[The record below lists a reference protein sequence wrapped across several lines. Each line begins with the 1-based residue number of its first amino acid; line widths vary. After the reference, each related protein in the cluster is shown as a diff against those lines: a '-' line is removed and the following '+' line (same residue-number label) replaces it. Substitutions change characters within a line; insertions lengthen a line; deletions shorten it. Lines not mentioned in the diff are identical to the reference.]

1 MSPGENLRGQEGS
14 SVQQGID
21 FHSPIPFY
29 VQLWDLLR
37 ENIKQGVWRPGDQL
51 PGEHAL
57 CEQYGVSR
65 TVVRQALSELEA
77 EGLIVRRRGKGA
89 FVAEPKIIESLA
101 QKLTGFYQ
109 DMSERGLHT
118 ITQVLAQEVIPAPAN
133 VARRLEIPAET
144 PVVYLHRLRFVDD
157 EPILLVTSYLP
168 HVLCPGLEHIDLSNR
183 SLYAC
188 LEQTYGLVIARGRRR
203 IGAVAADSEQARLL
217 GIDPGAPLLSLDSV
231 SYLADDTPIEY
242 YHAVHRGDRSQ
253 FEVELVR
260 IREQGQVRTTLRST
274 ENDLPNSNEL
284 L

>member
-1 MSPGENLRGQEGS
+1 
-14 SVQQGID
+14 VQQTID

-29 VQLWDLLR
+29 VQLWDFLR
-37 ENIKQGVWRPGDQL
+37 ENIKQGVWRSGDQL

-57 CEQYGVSR
+57 CEQYDVSR
-65 TVVRQALSELEA
+65 TVVRQALSELES
-77 EGLIVRRRGKGA
+77 EGLIVRRKGKGA
-89 FVAEPKIIESLA
+89 FVVEPKIIESLA

-109 DMSERGLHT
+109 DMSERGLRT
-118 ITQVLAQEVIPAPAN
+118 ITQVLIQEVMPAPAKI
-133 VARRLEIPAET
+133 ARQLEIPVET
-144 PVVYLHRLRFVDD
+144 PVVHLHRLRFVED

-168 HVLCPGLEHIDLSNR
+168 YALCSGLERIDLSNR
-183 SLYAC
+183 SLYAY
-188 LEQTYGLVIARGRRR
+188 LEQSYGLVIARGRRR
-203 IGAVAADSEQARLL
+203 IGAVAANSEQAHLL
-217 GIDPGAPLLSLDSV
+217 RICPGAPLLSLDSV

-284 L
+284 VTTD

>member
-1 MSPGENLRGQEGS
+1 MVLLDLEGS
-14 SVQQGID
+14 FVQQKID
-21 FHSPIPFY
+21 FQSPIPYY
-29 VQLWDLLR
+29 VQLLDFLR

-57 CEQYGVSR
+57 CEQYDVSR

-109 DMSERGLHT
+109 DMSERGLRT
-118 ITQVLAQEVIPAPAN
+118 ITRVLIQEVTPAPAN
-133 VARRLEIPAET
+133 VARQLGIPAET
-144 PVVYLHRLRFVDD
+144 PVVHLHRLRFVED

-168 HVLCPGLEHIDLSNR
+168 HALCPGLEHIDLSNR

-188 LEQTYGLVIARGRRR
+188 LEQVYGLIIARGRRR
-203 IGAVAADSEQARLL
+203 IGAVAADSEQAHLL
-217 GIDPGAPLLSLDSV
+217 GIEPGAPLLSLDSV

-260 IREQGQVRTTLRST
+260 IHEQGQVRRTLRST

>member
-1 MSPGENLRGQEGS
+1 M
-14 SVQQGID
+14 QQKID
-21 FHSPIPFY
+21 FQSPIPFY
-29 VQLWDLLR
+29 VQLMDFLR

-57 CEQYGVSR
+57 CEHYDVSR

-89 FVAEPKIIESLA
+89 FVAEPKIVESLA

-109 DMSERGLHT
+109 DMSERGLRI
-118 ITQVLAQEVIPAPAN
+118 ITQVLIQEVTPAPTQ
-133 VARRLEIPAET
+133 VARQLEIPAET
-144 PVVYLHRLRFVDD
+144 PVVHLHRLRFVEG

-168 HVLCPGLEHIDLSNR
+168 HALCPGLEHVDLRNR
-183 SLYAC
+183 SLYAY

-203 IGAVAADSEQARLL
+203 IGAVAADGEQAHLL
-217 GIDPGAPLLSLDSV
+217 GIDPGSPLLSLYSV

-260 IREQGQVRTTLRST
+260 IHEQGQVRRTLRST